1 MIHVLKSAQEL
12 ETMAHTGLNSKC
24 VTGSAAQ
31 PRSLICLQLSSGPLS
46 VFLTAGLTSV
56 RQGCPGRVDSTMC
69 ENPEVLAS
77 SSQALSSPEELSD
90 WRR

>member
-1 MIHVLKSAQEL
+1 MTHVLKSAWEL

-31 PRSLICLQLSSGPLS
+31 PRLLLCLQLSSGPPS

-56 RQGCPGRVDSTMC
+56 LQGCPGRVDSAMG
-69 ENPEVLAS
+69 EDPGALAIP
-77 SSQALSSPEELSD
+77 SQALSSTEELSNSSS
-90 WRR
+90 